1 MSKIKKD
8 MSIDFN
14 TSTSVN
20 EIKEHLVVPIIN
32 RKNKVESKADEIG
45 NLSSL
50 ETHLKVKELVL
61 DMRYQRMPNEA
72 KVSKIARN
80 FNKDAVGVIVCS
92 IREDGV
98 IAIIDGG
105 HRVAAMNLLGMQ
117 ESTIDALVYFGL
129 SLDQEAKIFTLMNE
143 DRTKPKASNIFK
155 AQVISNDEKAVGLDA
170 LLKSLNLV
178 PDNKPGNGI
187 VRGIGTLKTIY
198 DNAGHTNTLK
208 ALSSLKKA
216 FGDHSSTFNVDV
228 VTALAIVFKKYNDIS
243 TTKVVDALKRFVT
256 IENMINQ
263 AKAMNLGSSRPIKY
277 STLPFIIVS
286 SYNHKLR
293 TNRIDSYDMSIEDK
307 NVWG

>member
-8 MSIDFN
+8 MNIDFN
-14 TSTSVN
+14 TSTSVS
-20 EIKEHLVVPIIN
+20 EIKEHIVVPIIN

-61 DMRYQRMPNEA
+61 DMRYQRMPNES

-105 HRVAAMNLLGMQ
+105 HRIAAMNLLGMQ

-129 SLDQEAKIFTLMNE
+129 SIDQEAKIFTLMNE

-198 DNAGHTNTLK
+198 EHAGHTNTLN

-216 FGDHSSTFNVDV
+216 FGDYSSTFNVDA
-228 VTALAIVFKKYNDIS
+228 VTALAIVFKKYDDIS

-256 IENMINQ
+256 IENLINQ

-277 STLPFIIVS
+277 STLPFVIVN

-293 TNRIDSYDMSIEDK
+293 TNRIEPYDMSIEDK
-307 NVWG
+307 KVWG